1 MYKAIDLFAGAGGL
15 SLGFKSTGR
24 FELVAAAEIN
34 KNARA
39 TYKKNIPTN
48 PNEFKFIEN
57 VVGCDF
63 KELSH
68 QLGGIEIVIG
78 GPPCQG
84 FSNANRQK
92 NQLISSNN
100 ALVKEYF
107 RAIKEIKPIAF
118 VMENVS
124 MLESDTHR
132 FYDSEN
138 DHDEIEALRAEGFE
152 IGTRKDDLFISQ
164 DDIDGFDMLEI
175 ANSIEAVDKL
185 IIPEKLRSLL
195 SVLNKNKNNEKRL
208 PKFLDK
214 NEKELKRRI
223 EDYVQGINTEDAQ
236 LNILCEMLISIKE
249 ILKEREKIQ
258 SCTNL
263 TAIVNLQKSLI
274 SIDEI
279 YSNRLIGKYARNEEN
294 NVVFA
299 TSSYA
304 VIDYINAILG
314 DDYTQ
319 KGATLNAEWY
329 GVPQERKRHIVIGVK
344 KNNTD
349 GKNIV
354 FPKGRVIQ
362 QSYNVG
368 DAIMDLV
375 GYEVGYDKDSP
386 PTEYNTDD
394 EMSEY
399 AREMRLGSTMLRN
412 HITTSTKEEAM
423 KRFKSIKQ
431 GENFHSLS
439 SELKTTYSKPDRTQN
454 TIYLRLNPNE
464 PSGTVVNVRKSMW
477 IHPTLDRAITVR
489 EAARLQSFPDDF
501 EFIGT
506 KDSQYQQVGNAVPP
520 KLAEGIAKIILTLI
534 EK

>member
-1 MYKAIDLFAGAGGL
+1 MYKVIDLFAGAGGL
-15 SLGFKSTGR
+15 SLGFKSTGK

-48 PNEFKFIEN
+48 PDEFKFIEN

-63 KELSH
+63 EELSN
-68 QLGGIEIVIG
+68 QLGGIDIVIG

-107 RAIKEIKPIAF
+107 RAIKGIKPLAF

-164 DDIDGFDMLEI
+164 DNIDGFDMLEI
-175 ANSIEAVDKL
+175 ANSIENVHKL

-208 PKFLDK
+208 TKFLDK

-236 LNILCEMLISIKE
+236 LNILCTMLISIKE
-249 ILKEREKIQ
+249 ILTEHEKIQ
-258 SCTNL
+258 SCTTL
-263 TAIVNLQKSLI
+263 SALVNLQKSLI
-274 SIDEI
+274 SIEEI
-279 YSNRLIGKYARNEEN
+279 YSNQLIGKYARNKEN
-294 NVVFA
+294 SVVFT

-344 KNNTD
+344 RDNNED
-349 GKNIV
+349 KKIV
-354 FPKGRVIQ
+354 FPEGRVTQ

-375 GYEVGYDKDSP
+375 GYEAGYDKDSP
-386 PTEYNTDD
+386 PIEYNADD
-394 EMSEY
+394 ELSEY
-399 AREMRLGSTMLRN
+399 AREMRHGSTMLRN